1 MSRKMKNFKKVE
13 SNNSRAI
20 ELKQNASSVRS
31 LLHQNPKTLTS
42 TIQEFNK
49 AITAYLKGLD

>member
-1 MSRKMKNFKKVE
+1 MKNFKKVE

-20 ELKQNASSVRS
+20 ELKQNASRVRS